1 MTNDNIITQEMWDSL
16 NEELWDRRT
25 EMTQM
30 KIVIAQLCKERDE
43 ARREV
48 CNCSVGVGLKAT
60 SQAVAMETKL
70 LSLNQL
76 AEITGLPTAWLKRE
90 ADEGRIPC
98 IRADRRR
105 MFNLQAVLK
114 VLTDR
119 QSKVV
124 DSE

>member
-1 MTNDNIITQEMWDSL
+1 MNNFVDVLRQSLETQTIRLRWTTALIEKL
-16 NEELWDRRT
+16 IKEK
-25 EMTQM
+25 Q
-30 KIVIAQLCKERDE
+30 QLTKERDE